1 MKTEPIKLKATKLS
15 DNELE
20 RNFNRPLADLFG
32 IDTVSS
38 QPMFRISWSDEQFE
52 KRLTE
57 CTDAGITLLKPEVR
71 LLPKYQWIRARYII
85 EHLVAI
91 PNVNIPELP
100 TTKVS
105 YEIIWTF
112 EDKDGNYL
120 PPHLEAAKF
129 LINTML
135 SAMGR
140 HQDGRTPLQKY
151 VDDEFSQEASLDAKE
166 KRIAEISE
174 YLFGEQSSLQGTTV
188 TGESIIVP

>member
-129 LINTML
+129 PINTML